1 MHLTAA
7 NLPYFLINGGLLSP
21 DAIVESDLAIL
32 DVSRR
37 NRNFKVIRKSGS
49 GLFIKQMREGRP
61 DAMYTL
67 RREAACYERARD
79 DPTLSPLMPRLITY
93 DSARHLLI
101 IELLPEAESLTDYLA
116 RERAFPAEIGGMLG
130 EALGLYHSHSAG
142 IAENETLGPLCP
154 RQLPVVLKPQS
165 GGLAA
170 LSQFGRIGQA
180 ISAVIQQNPE
190 FQTLLDA
197 LGAEWRFDSLIH
209 GDLKWDNVLVFPA
222 SGERRDFRVV
232 DWEMADFGDPAWDVG
247 AILQS
252 FLIVWILS
260 MPIASGLPP
269 ERYVGMASHPIE
281 PMRPVMRAFLDAYA
295 ATRGL
300 SESERKPSVARSLRF
315 AAARLVWTAAEQRV
329 HASQLDRAGMAL
341 LQVSFNI
348 LKDPGRAVTDLL
360 DG

>member
-1 MHLTAA
+1 MHLTTA
-7 NLPYFLINGGLLSP
+7 NLPYFLIHRGLLSP
-21 DAIVESDLAIL
+21 DAIVASDFAIV
-32 DVSRR
+32 DASRR
-37 NRNFKVIRKSGS
+37 NRNFKVIRKSGP
-49 GLFIKQMREGRP
+49 GLFIKQMREGHP

-79 DPTLSPLMPRLITY
+79 DPTLGRLMPRLITY
-93 DSARHLLI
+93 DSARHLLV
-101 IELLPEAESLTDYLA
+101 IELLPEAESLTQYLA
-116 RERAFPAEIGGMLG
+116 RERAFPAEIGAMLG
-130 EALGLYHSHSAG
+130 EALGLYHSHFTSTAG
-142 IAENETLGPLCP
+142 NETLGLLFP
-154 RQLPVVLKPQS
+154 RQPPAVLKLQR

-170 LSQFGRIGQA
+170 FSQFGRIGKA
-180 ISAVIQQNPE
+180 IAAVIGQNPE

-209 GDLKWDNVLVFPA
+209 GDLRWDNVLVFAA
-222 SGERRDFRVV
+222 SAGRRDFRVV

-247 AILQS
+247 GVLQS
-252 FLIVWILS
+252 FLVVWILS

-269 ERYVGMASHPIE
+269 EHYVGMASQPIE

-300 SESERKPSVARSLRF
+300 GESERKPAVARSLRF

-329 HASQLDRAGMAL
+329 HASQLDPAGMAL

-348 LKDPGRAVTDLL
+348 LKDPGQAVTDLL